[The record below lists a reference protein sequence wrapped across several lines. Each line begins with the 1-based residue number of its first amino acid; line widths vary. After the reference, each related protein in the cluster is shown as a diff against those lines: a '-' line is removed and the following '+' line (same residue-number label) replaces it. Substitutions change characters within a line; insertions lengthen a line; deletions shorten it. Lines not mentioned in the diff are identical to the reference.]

1 MKDTL
6 SKLLIF
12 AAGAGIGSAVTWK
25 FLKTKFE
32 QIAKEEINEVKEY
45 YRKKSGETES
55 ADESESATVFDVGQA
70 MVAGFRNGLEGDTE
84 TVSKLDVAS
93 YSSIIQDEGY
103 SESGEEVADTD
114 EPYIID
120 ADEFGESYE
129 YDTNSLIYYSDGI
142 LATEMDEIID
152 DIDSIVGTKNLT
164 KFDDTNVIFVR
175 NDRTKCDYEVVRE
188 RRTFEEVNGVDDPPD
203 EV

>member
-55 ADESESATVFDVGQA
+55 TDESESATVFDVGQA

-84 TVSKLDVAS
+84 KVSKLDVAS
-93 YSSIIQDEGY
+93 YNSIIQDEGY

-120 ADEFGESYE
+120 ADEFGDSYD
-129 YDTNSLIYYSDGI
+129 YDTDRLVYYADGV
-142 LATEMDEIID
+142 LATESDEVID
-152 DIDSIVGTKNLT
+152 DVDHIIGVENLT
-164 KFDDTNVIFVR
+164 QFDDDDVIFVR
-175 NDRTKCDYEVVRE
+175 NDVTKCDYEVTRE
-188 RRTFEEVNGVDDPPD
+188 HRYFTEVNDDDPPED
-203 EV
+203 E

>member
-55 ADESESATVFDVGQA
+55 ATVFDVGQA
-70 MVAGFRNGLEGDTE
+70 MAAGFRNGLEGDTE
-84 TVSKLDVAS
+84 KVSKLDVAS